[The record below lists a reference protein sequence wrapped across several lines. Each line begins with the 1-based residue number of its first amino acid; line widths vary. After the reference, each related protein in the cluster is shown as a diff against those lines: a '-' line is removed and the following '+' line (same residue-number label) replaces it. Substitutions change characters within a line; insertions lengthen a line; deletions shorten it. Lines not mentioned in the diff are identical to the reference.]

1 MTRRPPAERGTDQN
15 GNRQKRNVFST
26 STVGKSTYMYS
37 TSTVQCRFLGRTEY
51 TPMTYLHSTVWMQ
64 DYNLA
69 GWHILS
75 LPSSE
80 WREDR

>member
-26 STVGKSTYMYS
+26 STVKVRTC
-37 TSTVQCRFLGRTEY
+37 TVQVLYSVGSSAGPNTR
-51 TPMTYLHSTVWMQ
+51 PMTYLHSTVWMQ